1 MKYELVIGIDVSKK
15 KLDIS
20 EFDGETH
27 NLDQIKNSPSSIRKF
42 LRRYKDNKEEVLFV
56 AEATGIYH
64 IKLADIVFESGF
76 DIAIVNPLQTKKFG
90 DMKMLRAN
98 TDITASRKIA
108 EYGYEQEPDLYEKT
122 ATFRRKLIK
131 IIKSIDKLIKTK
143 NSYLN
148 RLESIN
154 NDSIGYESIED
165 NYKDLIAQIEAAI
178 EELEAEADRI
188 VKENYPKAKKKLL
201 KIKGVGD
208 VISTAVIGYFGR
220 FETFDN
226 AKQPVAFVGINP
238 HPRQSGTSVKGR
250 GNISKRGSKYLRT
263 KLFMASLSAARFN
276 PACRDLRERLR
287 KKGKHNNVIRIA
299 VANKLLRQIFAVL
312 KYDREW
318 DPNYGRS

>member
-15 KLDIS
+15 KLDVS
-20 EFDGETH
+20 EFDGEDH
-27 NLDQIKNSPSSIRKF
+27 NLDQIENSTKSIRKY
-42 LRRYKDNKEEVLFV
+42 LRKYEAKKKEVLFV

-64 IKLADIVFESGF
+64 IKMADFLYENNF
-76 DIAIVNPLQTKKFG
+76 NIAIVNPLQIKKFG

-98 TDITASRKIA
+98 TDKTASRQIA
-108 EYGYEQEPDLYEKT
+108 EYGYEQEPKLYTKT
-122 ATFRRKLIK
+122 KNSRRKLVK
-131 IIKSIDKLIKTK
+131 IMKSMDSLTKTK
-143 NSYLN
+143 TSYLN

-154 NDSIGYESIED
+154 NDSINYEVTER
-165 NYKDLIAQIEAAI
+165 KFKELIAQLDAAI
-178 EELEAEADRI
+178 DELEAEADRI
-188 VKENYPKAKKKLL
+188 VKKEYPKAKKKLL
-201 KIKGVGD
+201 KINGVGN

-220 FETFDN
+220 FENFDN
-226 AKQPVAFVGINP
+226 AKQPIAFVGINP
-238 HPRQSGTSVKGR
+238 HPRQSGTSVKGK
-250 GNISKRGSKYLRT
+250 GSISKRGTKYLRT

-318 DPNYGRS
+318 DPNYGRG

>member
-1 MKYELVIGIDVSKK
+1 MKYELVIGIDVSKR
-15 KLDIS
+15 KLDVS

-27 NLDQIKNSPSSIRKF
+27 NLDQLKNSPSSIRKF
-42 LRRYKDNKEEVLFV
+42 LRRYKDYKEEVLFV

-64 IKLADIVFESGF
+64 LRLADIVYESSF

-108 EYGYEQEPDLYEKT
+108 EYGYEQEPNLYEKN
-122 ATFRRKLIK
+122 ATFRRELIK
-131 IIKSIDKLIKTK
+131 IMKSIDKLIKTK

-154 NDSIGYESIED
+154 NDSISYEVIEKKF
-165 NYKDLIAQIEAAI
+165 KDLIDQIDSAI
-178 EELEAEADRI
+178 EELESEADRI
-188 VKENYPKAKKKLL
+188 VKENYSKAKKQLL
-201 KIKGVGD
+201 KIQGVGE
-208 VISTAVIGYFGR
+208 VVSTAVIGYFGR

-238 HPRQSGTSVKGR
+238 NPRQSGTSVKGK
-250 GNISKRGSKYLRT
+250 GSISKRGTKYLRS

-276 PACRDLRERLR
+276 PTCRDLRERLR

-299 VANKLLRQIFAVL
+299 IANKLLRQIFAVL